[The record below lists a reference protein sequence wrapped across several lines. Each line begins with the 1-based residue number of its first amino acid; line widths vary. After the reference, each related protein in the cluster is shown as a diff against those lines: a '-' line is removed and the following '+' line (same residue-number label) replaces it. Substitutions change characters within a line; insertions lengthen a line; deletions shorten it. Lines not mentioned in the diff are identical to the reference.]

1 MRVELGRGE
10 RAFWV
15 VLFAAVIVHLAAYA
29 LLAYPAMP
37 ETVPTHW
44 GADGAVDG
52 WGDKAGTLVMAAM
65 PLVVALVMLAVPRLD
80 PKGRNFERFRGVYLG
95 EARLGHGRCLWGLG
109 RLRCGGSL
117 RLLVC
122 NDTRGVNLT
131 ELSQLPDEGK
141 PHRIIH
147 FKTAE
152 NDGIITHVYLGSEHS
167 RIEAGEGKSDAREDD
182 ARRNEPSRHREVDL
196 LGTDHGTRSFLCCE
210 VRRYGRG
217 PIVSPILA
225 LPKRRDGLPRP
236 ER

>member
-95 EARLGHGRCLWGLG
+95 MSAALTLFMVAVAWVTPLTALGLVPE
-109 RLRCGGSL
+109 GGSL
-117 RLLVC
+117 VSTVILFAL
-122 NDTRGVNLT
+122 GALT
-131 ELSQLPDEGK
+131 
-141 PHRIIH
+141 I
-147 FKTAE
+147 A
-152 NDGIITHVYLGSEHS
+152 LG
-167 RIEAGEGKSDAREDD
+167 
-182 ARRNEPSRHREVDL
+182 N
-196 LGTDHGTRSFLCCE
+196 
-210 VRRYGRG
+210 Y
-217 PIVSPILA
+217 
-225 LPKRRDGLPRP
+225 LPRVRP
-236 ER
+236 NYTCF